1 MASVNKVIIIGN
13 LGQDPQVRFTPAGMA
28 VANFNVATNE
38 RWTTKEG
45 EKQERTEWHR
55 VVLWGKNA
63 ENAGKYLEKGRPV
76 YIEGRLQTRSWDDK
90 EGVTRYVTEIVGQ
103 VVQFLGSANGTG
115 GKRPDKQP
123 GYVPGGAEDE
133 SVGAPIDSEDI
144 PF

>member
-1 MASVNKVIIIGN
+1 MASVNKVIVIGN
-13 LGQDPQVRFTPAGMA
+13 LGQDPQVRHTPTGMA

-38 RWTTKEG
+38 RWTTKDG

-55 VVLWGKNA
+55 IVLWGKNA

-76 YIEGRLQTRSWDDK
+76 YIEGRLQTRSWEDK

-103 VVQFLGSANGTG
+103 IVQFLGSANGAG

-123 GYVPGGAEDE
+123 GYAPGGVEENVPIPED
-133 SVGAPIDSEDI
+133 DI